1 MASDPIFHIAFPVN
15 DLDEARAFYVDL
27 LGCTE
32 RPETAIEGLAVL
44 NFFGAQ
50 LVVVDA
56 PNEVQAPPP
65 GDITVPSRH
74 FGIIMEWDEWHDMAA
89 KLRAADVDF
98 VWGPKVTDHE
108 AIGQVGSLFIN
119 DPSGNSLEFKS
130 YKDKSKVL

>member
-1 MASDPIFHIAFPVN
+1 MVTDPIFHIAFPVN

-32 RPETAIEGLAVL
+32 RPEKNFENLAVL

-56 PNEVQAPPP
+56 PDEVQAPAA
-65 GDITVPSRH
+65 TEVPSRH
-74 FGIIMEWDEWHDMAA
+74 FGIIMDWDEWHDMAA
-89 KLRAADVDF
+89 KLKDAKVDF

-108 AIGQVGSLFIN
+108 NIGEVGSLFIN

>member
-1 MASDPIFHIAFPVN
+1 MVTDPIFHIAFPVN

-32 RPETAIEGLAVL
+32 RPERAIDGLAVL

-56 PNEVQAPPP
+56 PDEVQAPPP
-65 GDITVPSRH
+65 SDIPVPSRH
-74 FGIIMEWDEWHDMAA
+74 FGIIMDWDEWHDMAA
-89 KLRAADVDF
+89 KLKDAKVDF
-98 VWGPKVTDHE
+98 VWGPDVTDHE
-108 AIGQVGSLFIN
+108 AIGEVGSLFIN